1 MHAVLGADGQ
11 IGRLLVQELL
21 TRDRAVA
28 AISRG
33 WSDQPFG
40 SAVEYRVADVLNL
53 EQLSQAIADC
63 PTVYS
68 VLGLPY
74 VTAVWEQRW
83 VPMTEQILR
92 AVTRHQAR
100 LVFLD
105 NVYAYGRVRGPMAE
119 ETPYRPVSRK
129 GRVRAEAAQ
138 LLVQAMARGD
148 ARVIIARSADFIGP
162 GAASSIV
169 GARFFRGIVGSQS
182 PHRRVEWL
190 GDPGTLHCYN
200 STLSTARALAV
211 LGQAEETAYG
221 QTWHLPTYGPLTGYA
236 LCQALSTV
244 CQCRISPRRVSTW
257 LLRLAGLVNAAARE
271 QVEMQYQVTTDY
283 VFSDTKFRAA
293 FPTFQQE
300 PLPDLLSAT
309 VQYFANTRGGG

>member
-40 SAVEYRVADVLNL
+40 SAVAYRVADVLNL

-92 AVTRHQAR
+92 AVTR
-100 LVFLD
+100 
-105 NVYAYGRVRGPMAE
+105 P
-119 ETPYRPVSRK
+119 
-129 GRVRAEAAQ
+129 
-138 LLVQAMARGD
+138 
-148 ARVIIARSADFIGP
+148 
-162 GAASSIV
+162 
-169 GARFFRGIVGSQS
+169 
-182 PHRRVEWL
+182 
-190 GDPGTLHCYN
+190 
-200 STLSTARALAV
+200 
-211 LGQAEETAYG
+211 
-221 QTWHLPTYGPLTGYA
+221 
-236 LCQALSTV
+236 
-244 CQCRISPRRVSTW
+244 
-257 LLRLAGLVNAAARE
+257 
-271 QVEMQYQVTTDY
+271 
-283 VFSDTKFRAA
+283 
-293 FPTFQQE
+293 
-300 PLPDLLSAT
+300 
-309 VQYFANTRGGG
+309 